1 MTNEHIRLSKG
12 KNDECYTK
20 RYAVEPLL
28 PYLEQFRDKIIWCP
42 FDKDDSEFV
51 KVFQENGFNVVYS
64 HIDYG
69 QNFFLYEPDA
79 WDVLISNPPFT
90 NKTQIFERAL
100 SFKKPFA
107 LLMNILWLNDAT
119 PVKVFR
125 SAGRKLQLL
134 MFDKRMEFKNQP
146 QDKMIN
152 FMSDYFC
159 CDFLPE
165 QIIFSD
171 FKDKNQQRLF
181 EVDT

>member
-1 MTNEHIRLSKG
+1 MTNEHIHLSKG

-107 LLMNILWLNDAT
+107 LLMSILWLNMCN
-119 PVKVFR
+119 
-125 SAGRKLQLL
+125 SG
-134 MFDKRMEFKNQP
+134 
-146 QDKMIN
+146 
-152 FMSDYFC
+152 
-159 CDFLPE
+159 
-165 QIIFSD
+165 
-171 FKDKNQQRLF
+171 
-181 EVDT
+181 